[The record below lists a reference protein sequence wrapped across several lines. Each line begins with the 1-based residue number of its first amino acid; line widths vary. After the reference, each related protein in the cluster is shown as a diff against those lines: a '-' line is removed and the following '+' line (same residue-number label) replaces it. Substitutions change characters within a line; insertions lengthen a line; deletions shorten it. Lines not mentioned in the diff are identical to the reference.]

1 MNLGDVAKKQRD
13 FSFFCILLG
22 IGVKRAY
29 NDDIESISK
38 GFGMHLSTFRRKKMK
53 KQALAIAI
61 ASALVATPSFAAQDT
76 AGMHY
81 TSASEGFYAS
91 LRMHLDTGKTSNDT
105 TSLSESASRVG
116 LRGSNDLGGG
126 LEGFYQWEG
135 GVKMNAGGY
144 DGEPWRVRVG
154 HVGLRG
160 AFGSFWVGSAW
171 SADYNW
177 THGSTD
183 IANFYSGN
191 LSYSD
196 NREARTSNS
205 IEYTTPDL
213 NGFQGAFRTRVV
225 GGDDDNDI
233 DAWNIAAN
241 YAVQGFS
248 VAGAYNVRPDA
259 LFKVDDGG
267 IDGRMV
273 DPDDSDKRIAD
284 NDENTSVTK
293 DDANSWTF
301 KLGYSQ
307 DNWYVNGWYGEDN
320 TSDEGYLL
328 ENSDGDV
335 VKAENATF
343 FSIGGGVSVDKV
355 NLYALYDQ
363 REDKAKR
370 EDSWGTIGA
379 QYNLGARSRVW
390 IEYVNRDQDTAPAN
404 DDFVSIGM
412 RHDF

>member
-22 IGVKRAY
+22 IVVKRAY

-38 GFGMHLSTFRRKKMK
+38 GFGMQLSTFRRKKMK

-144 DGEPWRVRVG
+144 DGQPWHVRVG

-213 NGFQGAFRTRVV
+213 NGFQGAIRTRVV

-248 VAGAYNVRPDA
+248 VAGAYNVRPD
-259 LFKVDDGG
+259 G
-267 IDGRMV
+267 IDKIAEGDTTG
-273 DPDDSDKRIAD
+273 DPDS
-284 NDENTSVTK
+284 TGM

-320 TSDEGYLL
+320 TSDEGYLPGTPG
-328 ENSDGDV
+328 EGAV
-335 VKAENATF
+335 AAVPGGKAEDATF

-355 NLYALYDQ
+355 NLYALYEQ
-363 REDKAKR
+363 REDDRKR
-370 EDSWGTIGA
+370 EDSYGTIGA
-379 QYNLGARSRVW
+379 QYNLGSQSRVW
-390 IEYVNRDQDTAPAN
+390 IEYTSNDYDSDPMN
-404 DDFVSIGM
+404 DDYVNIGM